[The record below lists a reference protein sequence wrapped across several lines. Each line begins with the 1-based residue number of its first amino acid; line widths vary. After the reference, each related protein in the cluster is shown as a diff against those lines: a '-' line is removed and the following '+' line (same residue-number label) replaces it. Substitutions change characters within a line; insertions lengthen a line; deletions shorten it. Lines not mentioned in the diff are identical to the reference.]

1 MTPQKGIKK
10 KQTLS
15 PSFKALFISLPTIL
29 YVFLNYTIF
38 LALGLSL
45 LQTLALTLFTGLIMA
60 MAMWGSLKHW
70 QSQIR

>member
-15 PSFKALFISLPTIL
+15 PSFKALFIGLPTIL
-29 YVFLNYTIF
+29 YVILDCTFL

-45 LQTLALTLFTGLIMA
+45 LQTLALALFTGLIMA
-60 MAMWGSLKHW
+60 MAMWGSLKYW
-70 QSQIR
+70 QSQIG